1 MMGCD
6 RARLIERGLATM
18 IARCCSITCTS
29 SPLAAGNSQ
38 RRTEIRPRICD
49 EHQTSGVAAE
59 VVTVG
64 VEPVRIITRDVDRL
78 L

>member
-18 IARCCSITCTS
+18 ITS

-59 VVTVG
+59 AVTVG